1 MGRTNVPLNCKS
13 QTNKQPWRGLVG
25 PWASSV
31 TAAFKMPWWS
41 LGAHTLT
48 DASEAAGGVWPRA
61 PGPRSWFGR
70 LCYTGCMRSHNKRRW
85 RHWPSLDTCCLQVLL
100 SSFDFWALTTQLW
113 LQMAGVGKLKTDQ
126 TKDRYV
132 LVLRVGLEISR
143 DGPIFS
149 RMRRWGRLRKLKW
162 LQLFNWPLM

>member
-1 MGRTNVPLNCKS
+1 MGRTNVPLSCKL

-25 PWASSV
+25 PWASAV

-85 RHWPSLDTCCLQVLL
+85 RHWPSLDTCCLQVLSQASISEHL
-100 SSFDFWALTTQLW
+100 RRRSDFRWLGSERKKTTKQKIDMFW
-113 LQMAGVGKLKTDQ
+113 F
-126 TKDRYV
+126 
-132 LVLRVGLEISR
+132 ES
-143 DGPIFS
+143 
-149 RMRRWGRLRKLKW
+149 RLRDQQRRAYFQQNEKMGKT
-162 LQLFNWPLM
+162 